1 MTQGATTSK
10 QAAPFKANPMEAIVR
25 LALRRPFTFVVMAI
39 LIAIYGT
46 LAAIRTPVD
55 IFPNIGIPVIS
66 PKQIREFKDLPV
78 KVVNGTMVYMRDV
91 AYVHDSAPP
100 QTNGGSARR
109 QEGRAHDVLRRPP
122 SIKSRFQYHTVCT
135 AQ

>member
-1 MTQGATTSK
+1 MYLKVAGGEKTQTAITAGANRTV
-10 QAAPFKANPMEAIVR
+10 QGNPMEAIVR

-100 QTNGGSARR
+100 QTNVV
-109 QEGRAHDVLRRPP
+109 QLEGKKGVLMT
-122 SIKSRFQYHTVCT
+122 F
-135 AQ
+135 